1 MIASLSPGWILILG
15 AFLVPLLPGRLRSV
29 YMLAL
34 PVLGGLQ
41 LAGLENGV
49 YGQAEIFGYTL
60 TFLRVDALSR
70 VFGTIFLIAAFLNV
84 IYGMHERDAMQEVAA
99 LVYAGSAISAV
110 FAGDMITLFVFWE
123 MTAISS
129 VFLIWA
135 SRTEAAYRAG
145 MRYLIIQVGS
155 GVILLAGVI
164 LYANATGSIAFDY
177 LGLTGLATTL
187 ILIAFGIKSAF
198 PLLHNWLQDA
208 YPEATVTGTVVLS
221 AFTTKL
227 AIYAL
232 ARAFPGTE
240 ILIYIGA
247 IMTAFPVF
255 FAVIENDLRRV
266 LSFSLNNQLGFM
278 VAGIG
283 VGTPLALNGAI
294 SHAFVHIIY
303 KSLLFMSMGAVLY
316 RTGTIKASNLGGLA
330 RSMPL
335 TTVFCIVGAA
345 SITGFPLFSGF
356 IAKSLT
362 LSATLDQGYV
372 VAWVILL
379 FASAGVL
386 EHSGIKIP
394 YFAFFAHDSGIR
406 CKEAPPN
413 MLIAM
418 GIAAFLSIALGVYPD
433 PLYAMLPY
441 PVDYQPY
448 TGPHV
453 LKQLELLFFAM
464 LAFALLV
471 RTGLYPAE
479 LPSLNLNTDWI
490 YRRVLPRLYAW
501 LLQRGSQ
508 LRASVLAYLHRRLER
523 FIAQVYRHHGPQG
536 IMARTW
542 TTGGTVL
549 WVALLLGGYLIV
561 YYL

>member
-1 MIASLSPGWILILG
+1 MIANLSPGLILIVG
-15 AFLVPLLPGRLRSV
+15 ALLVPFLPGRLRYV

-41 LAGLENGV
+41 LAGLEHGA
-49 YGQAEIFGYTL
+49 YGQTEIFGYTL
-60 TFLRVDALSR
+60 TLLRVDALSV

-84 IYGMHERDAMQEVAA
+84 IYGMHERAPMQEVAA

-177 LGLTGLATTL
+177 LGVNGLATVL

-240 ILIYIGA
+240 ALIYIGA

-266 LSFSLNNQLGFM
+266 LAFSLNNQLGFM

-303 KSLLFMSMGAVLY
+303 KSLLFMSMGAVLH
-316 RTGTIKASNLGGLA
+316 RTGTIKASELGGLV

-335 TTVFCIVGAA
+335 TTVFCIIGAA
-345 SITGFPLFSGF
+345 SISAFPLFSGF

-362 LSATLDQGYV
+362 LSATAEGGYV
-372 VAWVILL
+372 IAWLVLV

-418 GIAAFLSIALGVYPD
+418 GIAAFLCIAIGVYPA

-441 PVDYQPY
+441 VVEYEPY
-448 TGPHV
+448 TTTHV
-453 LKQLELLFFAM
+453 LTQLQLLFFAM

-479 LPSLNLNTDWI
+479 LPSVNLNTDWI
-490 YRRVLPRLYAW
+490 YRKALPVLIRRIALLIERLRTGT
-501 LLQRGSQ
+501 LDRLQ
-508 LRASVLAYLHRRLER
+508 RRLER
-523 FIAQVYRHHGPQG
+523 FISQVYRHHGPEG
-536 IMARTW
+536 LMARTW

-549 WVALLLGGYLIV
+549 WVALLLGGYLIFF
-561 YYL
+561 YL

>member
-1 MIASLSPGWILILG
+1 MIASLSPGLILIVG
-15 AFLVPLLPGRLRSV
+15 AFLVPFLPGRLRYV

-41 LAGLENGV
+41 LAGLEYGA
-49 YGQAEIFGYTL
+49 YGQTEIFGYTL
-60 TFLRVDALSR
+60 ILLRVDALS
-70 VFGTIFLIAAFLNV
+70 VIFGAIFLIAAFLNV
-84 IYGMHERDAMQEVAA
+84 IYGMHERAPMQEVAA
-99 LVYAGSAISAV
+99 LVYAGAAISAV
-110 FAGDMITLFVFWE
+110 FAGDMITLFIFWE
-123 MTAISS
+123 LTAISS

-135 SRTEAAYRAG
+135 ARTEAAYRAG

-164 LYANATGSIAFDY
+164 LHAHATGSIAFDY
-177 LGLTGLATTL
+177 LGVNGLATTL

-240 ILIYIGA
+240 ALIYIGV

-266 LSFSLNNQLGFM
+266 LAFSLNNQLGFM

-303 KSLLFMSMGAVLY
+303 KSLLFMSMGAVLH
-316 RTGTIKASNLGGLA
+316 RVGTIKASELGGLV

-335 TTVFCIVGAA
+335 TTIFCIIGAA
-345 SITGFPLFSGF
+345 SISAFPLFSGF
-356 IAKSLT
+356 VAKSLT
-362 LSATLDQGYV
+362 LGAVAEGGYMI
-372 VAWVILL
+372 AWLVLV

-394 YFAFFAHDSGIR
+394 YFAFFGHDSGIR
-406 CKEAPPN
+406 CKEAPLN

-418 GIAAFLSIALGVYPD
+418 GIAAFLCIAIGVYPD

-441 PVDYQPY
+441 TMEFEPY
-448 TGPHV
+448 TGTHV
-453 LKQLELLFFAM
+453 LTQLQLLFFAM
-464 LAFALLV
+464 LAFAVLV

-479 LPSLNLNTDWI
+479 LPSVNLNTDWI
-490 YRRVLPRLYAW
+490 YRRALPKLYDW
-501 LLQRGSQ
+501 LLQMGTR
-508 LRASVLAYLHRRLER
+508 LRAGTLARLQRRLER
-523 FIAQVYRHHGPQG
+523 FISQVYRHHGPEG
-536 IMARTW
+536 VMARTW
-542 TTGGTVL
+542 TTGSTVL
-549 WVALLLGGYLIV
+549 WVALLLGGYLIF
-561 YYL
+561 YFL